1 MHAAIS
7 EHGSLLLQARETLLG
22 RVVSDASVFLHLG
35 AVDPSIVQRLLSKA
49 EEHSIM
55 SGDPVM
61 LRKRL
66 FSVMVEGLENIQ
78 RHASGELNSSA
89 AVLLRPIANGYSI
102 HFGNGMPSIVA
113 AILDQRLALFN
124 QMSDEDLKEHYL
136 KLLESNGRTE
146 RGGAGLGLISMA
158 RKTTRPMLFE
168 SISVSESSVYGMFQV
183 NVTLAG

>member
-7 EHGSLLLQARETLLG
+7 DHGSLLLQARETLLG
-22 RVVSDASVFLHLG
+22 RIVLDENIFLHLG
-35 AVDPSIVQRLLSKA
+35 TVDPAIVQRLLSKA

-78 RHASGELNSSA
+78 RHASGALNSSA
-89 AVLLRPIANGYSI
+89 AVLLRPIPNGYSI

-113 AILDQRLALFN
+113 TILDQRLALFN
-124 QMSDEDLKEHYL
+124 QMDDDDLKEHYL

-158 RKTTRPMLFE
+158 RKSSGPMLFE
-168 SISVSESSVYGMFQV
+168 SITVSEDSVYGMFQV
-183 NVTLAG
+183 NVMLAG